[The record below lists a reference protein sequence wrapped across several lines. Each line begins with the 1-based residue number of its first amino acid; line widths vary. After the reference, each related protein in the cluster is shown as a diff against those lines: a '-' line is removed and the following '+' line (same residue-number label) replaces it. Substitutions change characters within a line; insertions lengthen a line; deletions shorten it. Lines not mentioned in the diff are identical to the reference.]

1 MNKRNIAMASVV
13 PYNGTIGKADSGHS
27 TGVSDLNI
35 FYDVRFHL
43 LINNNLPNQ
52 ILTNL
57 L

>member
-1 MNKRNIAMASVV
+1 MASVV

-43 LINNNLPNQ
+43 LNNNLPNQ
-52 ILTNL
+52 TLTNL
-57 L
+57 PMI